1 MTENSRVS
9 FRIHKLISERKRGRK
24 VVGAQI
30 TAEFEG
36 RVVTRQPDLVN
47 GQLIGFHPDDN
58 TPMLH
63 RKAERELEDVR
74 IRHRGALELVETC
87 EKNLPENFVRGYMK
101 VQILR
106 GRVSLLTLDLE
117 GLEAQA
123 RKLLAEDRDAA
134 VREARG
140 LQKIVQATETGLA
153 ILRREKPLRVL
164 YVRGS

>member
-30 TAEFEG
+30 AAEFEG

-87 EKNLPENFVRGYMK
+87 EKILADENLPENFVRGYMK

-140 LQKIVQATETGLA
+140 LQKIVQATETGL
-153 ILRREKPLRVL
+153 
-164 YVRGS
+164 